1 MARLRLEQSSREPAI
16 PRDPNSSGAGTLPCL
31 SIALGRTKTGS
42 ADEETRVLLIGPP
55 VEALDAWIAKAG
67 IEKGAVFRAIDRWGN
82 LEDKALTPQAV
93 NLIVKRRCLQA
104 GLDPYAFSAHGL
116 RSGFLT
122 EAARR
127 GVPLPEAMRQSQHR
141 SVQQAARYYND
152 AEARLGAAARLLV

>member
-1 MARLRLEQSSREPAI
+1 VARLRLEQSSREPAI

-82 LEDKALTPQAV
+82 LEDTALTPQAV
-93 NLIVKRRCLQA
+93 TSSSSDAASRPDSILTPLAPTGCA
-104 GLDPYAFSAHGL
+104 P
-116 RSGFLT
+116 GF
-122 EAARR
+122 
-127 GVPLPEAMRQSQHR
+127 
-141 SVQQAARYYND
+141 
-152 AEARLGAAARLLV
+152 